1 MNGHLSVPALLALA
15 LAAPATAQSG
25 AAQSGSALQPSTVTA
40 VTPVVP
46 PTTAVTEVAPG
57 IWQVT
62 PVPGL
67 ATATRVKVQKFADY
81 DLDHD
86 GTYSPMEFAQA
97 IYFLATSDPVAGN
110 PKLPAQDMYIQRGA
124 PERMDPKNAVA
135 LLNATADEFSAVDA
149 NHDYR
154 VTPEEIAG
162 AARG

>member
-1 MNGHLSVPALLALA
+1 MNRHLSVPALLALA
-15 LAAPATAQSG
+15 LAAPA
-25 AAQSGSALQPSTVTA
+25 AAQSGSALQPSTMTA

-46 PTTAVTEVAPG
+46 PTTAVTKVAPG

-67 ATATRVKVQKFADY
+67 AMATQVRVQNFADY
-81 DLDHD
+81 DLNHD
-86 GTYSPMEFAQA
+86 GAYNPMEFAQA

-110 PKLPAQDMYIQRGA
+110 PKLPAKDMYIQRGA
-124 PERMDPKNAVA
+124 PDRMDPQNAVA

-149 NHDYR
+149 NHDHR